1 MRTDRQTDTTKV
13 IVAFRNF
20 TNAPKNGSAVGST
33 APICKNYRQ
42 PPTTEQ
48 NLNVFAICHK
58 TMLLEIF

>member
-1 MRTDRQTDTTKV
+1 MRTDRRTDTTKV

-20 TNAPKNGSAVGST
+20 ANAPKNGSGVGST
-33 APICKNYRQ
+33 APVCRKCRK

-58 TMLLEIF
+58 TTLIETL